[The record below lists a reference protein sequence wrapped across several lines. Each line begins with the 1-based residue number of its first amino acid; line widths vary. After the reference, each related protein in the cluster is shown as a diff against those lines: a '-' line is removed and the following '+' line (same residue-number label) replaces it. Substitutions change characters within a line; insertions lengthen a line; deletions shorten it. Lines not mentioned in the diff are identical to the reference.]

1 VPHHID
7 NDNDNDNDND
17 RDACSAFD
25 EDDAVSSV

>member
-1 VPHHID
+1 VPHHI
-7 NDNDNDNDND
+7 DNDNDNDND